1 MIENNFPS
9 IVKTCPYKKP
19 LFTTMYINSNQKTM
33 NFDSKKTSFIKPSPK
48 DLKIPGAKNIS
59 SEISKMN
66 YKF

>member
-1 MIENNFPS
+1 MTLLTSTLIAH
-9 IVKTCPYKKP
+9 
-19 LFTTMYINSNQKTM
+19 QKTI

-48 DLKIPGAKNIS
+48 DLQIPGAKNIT

>member
-1 MIENNFPS
+1 MH
-9 IVKTCPYKKP
+9 
-19 LFTTMYINSNQKTM
+19 INSKQKTI

-48 DLKIPGAKNIS
+48 DLQIPGAKNIT